1 MERHEKEYTF
11 TVYRTVQQSVRVT
24 VPDVWYGHPNNR
36 EVDGKRLAQLANE
49 AEWEAERLH
58 DGEWKTEEV
67 DMVHA
72 IYEEY
77 AKRD

>member
-1 MERHEKEYTF
+1 MERQEKDDYIF
-11 TVYRTVQQSVRVT
+11 RVYRTVQQSVLVAVT
-24 VPDVWYGHPNNR
+24 SDR
-36 EVDGKRLAQLANE
+36 EIDGKGLAQLANE

-77 AKRD
+77 AKKE